1 MKPSNLNLPADCR
14 GVGEILARI
23 GEKWSVLTIMYL
35 GEGPKRFSELRRLI
49 GGISQKMLTT
59 TLRALERDGFV
70 TRTVFPTI
78 PPQVEYEL
86 TEMGHDLLVPV
97 GALGE
102 WARRNQA
109 RVERSRQR
117 YDSRRQEAPRAVR
130 AI

>member
-70 TRTVFPTI
+70 TRTVFSTI

-117 YDSRRQEAPRAVR
+117 YDSRRQEAPPAVR

>member
-117 YDSRRQEAPRAVR
+117 YDSRRQEAPPAVR